1 VGYNRYKGGDSVKS
15 QIIYEDEALTIG
27 TILFDYQELIQQAYT
42 VTNDSE
48 IAKAFADVVLS
59 LANDLHYNYGFFE
72 IVDGVPIYNTIT
84 EDTVQYVPFV
94 DKICADNNIIEQY
107 KEFINKINKRVEQ
120 IIQYRMWYN
129 EIRRED
135 NGR

>member
-1 VGYNRYKGGDSVKS
+1 MGYNRYKGGDSVKS
-15 QIIYEDEALTIG
+15 QIIYEDEELIVG

-42 VTNDSE
+42 VTKDPE

-72 IVDGVPIYNTIT
+72 IVNGVPKYNTIT
-84 EDTVQYVPFV
+84 EATIQCLSLP
-94 DKICADNNIIEQY
+94 DNSIEQY
-107 KEFINKINKRVEQ
+107 KEFIDKINKRVEQ

-129 EIRRED
+129 KIRRED
-135 NGR
+135 DER